1 MRGPSAVALNHRAT
15 QHRRLRALHLF
26 WRRRTSAA
34 LSLKAAA
41 NLFGSS
47 RGTDRDAYSRTWRR
61 SRRALRG
68 TLLFGNGRRTLHQ
81 GDTPRCSLYF
91 LPPYYDSLPTILPVA
106 SPHSNVASLN
116 NVASPS
122 LPTVA
127 SPSLPIIASPSVP
140 SVALPSSSP
149 SPSIPSRRRLW
160 WVHERER
167 GLLRDRAFCEAPSF
181 QFFLPVGPSA
191 LAPNALA
198 PNALAPNALAPNAL
212 APCALAPYALAPN
225 ALAPC
230 ALAPWAL
237 APCALAPYALAPC
250 ALAPYALAPCALAP
264 NALAPCAL
272 APCALAPC
280 ALAPCAL
287 APCALAPCALAPC
300 ALAPYALAPCVDLV
314 PKLLHYHFC
323 SLSFLLQVMPSVHA
337 NVVYFIRDALDSS
350 FKPHVALAPCCG
362 ALAPCCGALAPCC
375 GALAPCCGALAPCCG
390 ALAPCCGA
398 LAPYITH

>member
-1 MRGPSAVALNHRAT
+1 MKKKKLRQIDVANA
-15 QHRRLRALHLF
+15 F
-26 WRRRTSAA
+26 
-34 LSLKAAA
+34 
-41 NLFGSS
+41 
-47 RGTDRDAYSRTWRR
+47 
-61 SRRALRG
+61 
-68 TLLFGNGRRTLHQ
+68 
-81 GDTPRCSLYF
+81 LYV
-91 LPPYYDSLPTILPVA
+91 PNVCGVAVA

-116 NVASPS
+116 TVASPS

-212 APCALAPYALAPN
+212 APCALAPCALAPN
-225 ALAPC
+225 ALAPCALAPCALAPWALAPC

-264 NALAPCAL
+264 NE
-272 APCALAPC
+272 
-280 ALAPCAL
+280 
-287 APCALAPCALAPC
+287 LAPC

-337 NVVYFIRDALDSS
+337 DVVYFIRDALDSS
-350 FKPHVALAPCCG
+350 FKPHV
-362 ALAPCCGALAPCC
+362 
-375 GALAPCCGALAPCCG
+375 
-390 ALAPCCGA
+390 
-398 LAPYITH
+398 